1 MKPAKDRRPIP
12 EPPKSFDDMVI
23 GAKSGEKLDLE
34 SYNNE
39 AFKTYNEVALVACH
53 NCGRTFLP
61 DRL

>member
-1 MKPAKDRRPIP
+1 M
-12 EPPKSFDDMVI
+12 I
-23 GAKSGEKLDLE
+23 GAKSGEKLDLDT
-34 SYNNE
+34 YNNE